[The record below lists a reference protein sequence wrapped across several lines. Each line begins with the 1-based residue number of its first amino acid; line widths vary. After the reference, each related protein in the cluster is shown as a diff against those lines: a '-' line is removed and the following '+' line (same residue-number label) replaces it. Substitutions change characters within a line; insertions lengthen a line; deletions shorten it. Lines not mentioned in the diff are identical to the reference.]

1 MTKTGFEFRISVIVI
16 CLLFDICDLEFFIT
30 LRAIKITLTRKL
42 ALGIV
47 SANHVHGQDRR
58 TGRVQSW

>member
-1 MTKTGFEFRISVIVI
+1 
-16 CLLFDICDLEFFIT
+16 
-30 LRAIKITLTRKL
+30 LRFVCNLVLGAWDFYHSWAIKITLTTKL